1 MTENYTK
8 LRSVLSEIFQLNQ
21 ADLDFGLYRI
31 LNQKR
36 SDIQR
41 FLDTDLLPQVKEI
54 LQKTGGSTNKEAKT
68 ELENLEKTLLSAGMN
83 PDNSPK
89 VKELRQQLAS
99 STDVDLLEQQVF
111 SHLTVFFKRYYDKG
125 DFISKRRYKADTYA
139 IPYEGE
145 EVKLYWAN
153 HDQYY
158 IKTTEYLKNYGFTLS
173 DGKKVRFQ
181 LIEASTEQNNNKSQ
195 DERLFKIFS
204 DKPLEKNGET
214 LTINFTYEP
223 TNKKEQQKALNEA
236 TAQAVSK
243 VLPNEFYELLIKKP
257 TEKNK
262 NRTLLDKHIR
272 DFTARNTF
280 DYFIHKDLGGF
291 LRRELDFYIKSEI
304 LQLDDIDY
312 EKPQSFT
319 EQLAKINALRS
330 VAHKIIDFLAQ
341 LEEFQ
346 KRLWLKKKFVVDTNY
361 CITLDKIDE
370 KFYTIIAENEAQWT
384 EWEKLFA
391 ISEIETDLFNIDG
404 NDRLSI
410 LKAQPHLILDTAF
423 FSADFKNELIATFDN
438 LDAELDGLLI
448 HSENF
453 QALNLLQSRYHE
465 QVKGIYIDP
474 PYNTAASEIIYK
486 NEFKHSSWLS
496 FMQNRLSLTKNILKD
511 NGIICV
517 TIDDF
522 ELNNLS
528 ILMASEFGKENYL
541 ATTPIRNNPS
551 GRSTVKGFSINHEY
565 GIFYSKTDKIDGV
578 GRLPHAEKQIE
589 RYKEIEP
596 NGKRYEWENLR
607 RNGPDSNKEDRPR
620 QYYPIY
626 YNENSKELRVPNIEW
641 NEDERRWRILNSE
654 YTNEIIL
661 YPIHPNGQKKVWRYS
676 FDNLVDEPNRFTV
689 AIKDGT
695 YEVYRKKYLNT
706 EGILPRTWWDNPS
719 YSARDNGTRAIV
731 NIFGDKNKFD
741 FPKSYYA
748 VKDAIKVC
756 NVNSSE
762 ILLDYFAGSG
772 TTGHAVINL
781 NREDN
786 GKRKYILVE
795 MGEYFDSV
803 TKPRIQKVVYSTDWK
818 DGKPV
823 SRKGSS
829 HAFKYIRLESYEDVL
844 NNLQLKSVT
853 ESLDLRA
860 DFKEDYTLNYWLDVE
875 TRDSLLTVQSFRKP
889 FDYTLQ
895 ITQDNEMRPTKIDL
909 VETFNYLIGL
919 QVKTSYRV
927 SDIHIVIGDTIS
939 GEHSLVI
946 WRDMDKT
953 DNAALNEFFVK
964 MEFSTLDTE
973 FDRIYVNGDNNL
985 ENLKTEAD
993 KWKVELIESVFFREM

>member
-41 FLDTDLLPQVKEI
+41 FLDNDLLPQVKMI
-54 LQKTGGSTNKEAKT
+54 LEKTGGSTNKEAKT

-89 VKELRQQLAS
+89 VKELRQQLVS

-181 LIEASTEQNNNKSQ
+181 LIEASAEQNNNKSQ

-243 VLPNEFYELLIKKP
+243 VLPNDFYELLTKKP

-319 EQLAKINALRS
+319 EQLSKINALRS

-370 KFYTIIAENEAQWT
+370 KFYAIVAENEAQWA
-384 EWEKLFA
+384 EWETLFA
-391 ISEIETDLFNIDG
+391 ISEIETDLFNKSG

-410 LKAQPHLILDTAF
+410 LKAQPHLVLDTAF

-438 LDAELDGLLI
+438 LDDELDGLLI

-453 QALNLLQSRYHE
+453 QALNLLENRYHE
-465 QVKGIYIDP
+465 QVKCIYIDP
-474 PYNTAASEIIYK
+474 PYNKDTNSDFAYK
-486 NEFKHSSWLS
+486 DSFKHSSWIA
-496 FMQNRLSLTKNILKD
+496 FMFDRLSTSQKKLKE
-511 NGIICV
+511 NGLIFSS
-517 TIDDF
+517 IDKY
-522 ELNNLS
+522 EVNNLQS
-528 ILMASEFGKENYL
+528 ILGFIFSSQKTFLLPAITNLKGNQDTEGFV
-541 ATTPIRNNPS
+541 
-551 GRSTVKGFSINHEY
+551 STHEY
-565 GIFYSKTDKIDGV
+565 VLCSANNALSDVGHLKVDNEKIINDWSEDSYGLYKKADGLRAT
-578 GRLPHAEKQIE
+578 GTNAPREK
-589 RYKEIEP
+589 RP
-596 NGKRYEWENLR
+596 NL
-607 RNGPDSNKEDRPR
+607 
-620 QYYPIY
+620 YYPIFIENDSHRIY
-626 YNENSKELRVPNIEW
+626 TTEDDKPLSSKDYAILPINDKNEELSWYWQKSKV
-641 NEDERRWRILNSE
+641 NSE
-654 YTNEIIL
+654 TYNLILTGNESKFSIYKKQRPKLGEIPTKKPKSFLYSPQYSSTNGGNLAQNMFGERMSKFTPKSVILIQDIIL
-661 YPIHPNGQKKVWRYS
+661 LSKAN
-676 FDNLVDEPNRFTV
+676 DNE
-689 AIKDGT
+689 AI
-695 YEVYRKKYLNT
+695 
-706 EGILPRTWWDNPS
+706 
-719 YSARDNGTRAIV
+719 
-731 NIFGDKNKFD
+731 
-741 FPKSYYA
+741 
-748 VKDAIKVC
+748 
-756 NVNSSE
+756 
-762 ILLDYFAGSG
+762 LDYFAGSG

-781 NREDN
+781 NREDG

-803 TKPRIQKVVYSTDWK
+803 TKPRIQKVVYSEDWK

-953 DNAALNEFFVK
+953 DNAALNKFFVK
-964 MEFSTLDTE
+964 MKFSTLDTE

-985 ENLKTEAD
+985 ENLKTETD

>member
-41 FLDTDLLPQVKEI
+41 FLDNDLLPQVKMI
-54 LQKTGGSTNKEAKT
+54 LEKTGGSTNKEAKT

-89 VKELRQQLAS
+89 VKELRQQLVS

-181 LIEASTEQNNNKSQ
+181 LIEASAEQNNNKSQ

-204 DKPLEKNGET
+204 NEPLEKNGET

-223 TNKKEQQKALNEA
+223 TNKKEQQKALNEV

-243 VLPNEFYELLIKKP
+243 VLPNDFYELLTKKP

-391 ISEIETDLFNIDG
+391 ISEIETDLFNKSG

-410 LKAQPHLILDTAF
+410 LKAQPHLVLDTAF

-453 QALNLLQSRYHE
+453 QALNLLQNRYHE
-465 QVKGIYIDP
+465 QVKCAYIDP

-486 NEFKHSSWLS
+486 NDYKHSSWLS
-496 FMQNRLSLTKNILKD
+496 FINDRLQLSRSLLDDTGILA
-511 NGIICV
+511 V
-517 TIDDF
+517 TIDDY
-522 ELNNLS
+522 EYHRLQYLLED
-528 ILMASEFGKENYL
+528 IMGKSNFL
-541 ATTPIRNNPS
+541 ANVLIRNNPS
-551 GRSTVKGFSINHEY
+551 GRSTVKGFAVNHEY
-565 GIFYSKTDKIDGV
+565 AVFYSKSDLLTTV
-578 GRLPHAEKQIE
+578 GRLSHGNEQLS
-589 RYKEIEP
+589 RYNEIDSL
-596 NGKRYEWENLR
+596 GKRFEWESFR
-607 RNGPDSNKEDRPR
+607 KSGTDSDRENRPKQYFSIFYNKKTE
-620 QYYPIY
+620 
-626 YNENSKELRVPNIEW
+626 ELRVPTSNWNDEKNCWDVKDQLGEEEIE
-641 NEDERRWRILNSE
+641 IL
-654 YTNEIIL
+654 
-661 YPIHPNGQKKVWRYS
+661 PIHPTGRHKVWKYGKSRTEDDIKEFRVKEKEYS
-676 FDNLVDEPNRFTV
+676 
-689 AIKDGT
+689 
-695 YEVYRKKYLNT
+695 YEIYRKKHLNT
-706 EGILPRTWWDNPS
+706 KGSLPRTWWENSS
-719 YSARDNGTRAIV
+719 YSARDNGTSAIR
-731 NIFGDKNKFD
+731 NLFGNSSTFS
-741 FPKSYYA
+741 FPKSVYA
-748 VKDAIKVC
+748 VIDSLKVS
-756 NVNSSE
+756 NADETSTT
-762 ILLDYFAGSG
+762 LDYFAGSG

-803 TKPRIQKVVYSTDWK
+803 TKPRIQKIVYSADWK

-860 DFKEDYTLNYWLDVE
+860 DFKEDYTLNYWLNVE